1 MKISTLAANVGKG
14 LAAGLVGTA
23 AMTVSSTL
31 EAKLR
36 KRRPSQAPA
45 KAAEKVLGIEEFDS
59 PQAENRF
66 SNLVHWGYGTGW
78 GAVRGL
84 LGSTPL
90 PPKAATATH
99 FAAVWGQEVVM
110 LPTLDVAPPINLW
123 GKDEVA
129 IDVFHHLVYATATGI
144 AFEALS
150 RNGRA

>member
-1 MKISTLAANVGKG
+1 MSVSRVACNVGMG
-14 LAAGLVGTA
+14 LAAGLAGTA

-36 KRRPSQAPA
+36 KRAPSTAPA
-45 KAAEKVLGIEEFDS
+45 KAAEKVLGIEEFES
-59 PQAENRF
+59 RAAESRF

-90 PPKAATATH
+90 PPKVATAAHGAT
-99 FAAVWGQEVVM
+99 VWGQAVVM

-129 IDVFHHLVYATATGI
+129 IDVFHHAVYAAATG
-144 AFEALS
+144 AVYELLS
-150 RNGRA
+150 NGR